1 MFVEHGTTPLSGWGG
16 WSSSLPATMH
26 AEIHSTMHIAMFFAS
41 HYACNNAYS
50 NAVANEPLLR
60 TTQFD
65 TKTVVRSRK
74 TAKNAENSTGTT
86 GFCNKM
92 VVHRT
97 KTVQNDENLLP
108 NHVNRHENG
117 GSRLP
122 PFTGGPHQAHNAR
135 KMHQNSLPAQYE
147 NRTRMLCNGDFQN

>member
-1 MFVEHGTTPLSGWGG
+1 M
-16 WSSSLPATMH
+16 PATMH
-26 AEIHSTMHIAMFFAS
+26 AEIHSTMRIAMFFAR

-50 NAVANEPLLR
+50 KAVANEPLLR

-65 TKTVVRSRK
+65 SKKVVRSRK

-86 GFCNKM
+86 GFCNKI

-108 NHVNRHENG
+108 NHVNRLEKG

-122 PFTGGPHQAHNAR
+122 PFTGSPHQAHNAR
-135 KMHQNSLPAQYE
+135 EMHQNSLPAQYE
-147 NRTRMLCNGDFQN
+147 NRTRMLLKAIFKTNRRLFHSTDNPPDLCRCKN